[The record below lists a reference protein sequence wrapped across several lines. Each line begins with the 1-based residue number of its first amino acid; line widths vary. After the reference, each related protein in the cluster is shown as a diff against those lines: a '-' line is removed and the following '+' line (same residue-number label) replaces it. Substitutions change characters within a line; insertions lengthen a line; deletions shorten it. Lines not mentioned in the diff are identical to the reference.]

1 MYHDGVPG
9 DTKVT
14 DPRMCALFIDWKTY
28 KKIYIYIYIY
38 IYITFRNRIISLKTN
53 RKCKFLLTT

>member
-14 DPRMCALFIDWKTY
+14 DPRMRALLIDWKTY
-28 KKIYIYIYIY
+28 KKRYICMYIYILRLEIE
-38 IYITFRNRIISLKTN
+38 
-53 RKCKFLLTT
+53 

>member
-38 IYITFRNRIISLKTN
+38 IYFVFKMNEYLPATIILG
-53 RKCKFLLTT
+53 LEIE